1 MLSPEETQLY
11 IRKLSD
17 ILYKENYTNLA
28 AVIAAHPYGIEISP
42 DQYSEIECVELD
54 NKPLIVL
61 FYKSDCPIACRL

>member
-42 DQYSEIECVELD
+42 DQYSQIEGVELD

-61 FYKSDCPIACRL
+61 FYESDCPIACRL